1 MFLEPSW
8 RRAFSPLW
16 LGSSPSNVGALETLL
31 GFKNISFVPAADEGP
46 LEVPAQGYFV
56 WGLGREEQGLQKSLL
71 IAVIPIYRRILE
83 RAISFKGFYL
93 SLF

>member
-1 MFLEPSW
+1 MGTPP
-8 RRAFSPLW
+8 FSCGGVHL
-16 LGSSPSNVGALETLL
+16 AI
-31 GFKNISFVPAADEGP
+31 K
-46 LEVPAQGYFV
+46 
-56 WGLGREEQGLQKSLL
+56 REEQGLQKSLL